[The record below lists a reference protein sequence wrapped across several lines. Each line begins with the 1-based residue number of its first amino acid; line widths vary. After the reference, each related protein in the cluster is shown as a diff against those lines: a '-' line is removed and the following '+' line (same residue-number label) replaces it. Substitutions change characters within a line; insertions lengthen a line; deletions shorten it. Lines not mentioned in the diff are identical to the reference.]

1 MRDFTS
7 ELPWEA
13 DMGSGADLGAGLGG
27 MIMRDFITE
36 LPWEAAMGSD
46 ADLGAGLGGLGAG
59 HGIGVN
65 RGRGVSIMASVVGG
79 CTEEENGERWL
90 DNMVSSFRIMR
101 SSFKSMEA
109 WVAAKR
115 RVQNPWTLG
124 LWRGWPWRC

>member
-1 MRDFTS
+1 MACSSMRDFTS

-46 ADLGAGLGGLGAG
+46 ADLGARLGGMGAG
-59 HGIGVN
+59 HGIGVVI
-65 RGRGVSIMASVVGG
+65 GRGVGIGASVGGG

-90 DNMVSSFRIMR
+90 DTMVSSFKIMA
-101 SSFKSMEA
+101 SSLKIMEA

-115 RVQNPWTLG
+115 S
-124 LWRGWPWRC
+124 

>member
-46 ADLGAGLGGLGAG
+46 ADLGAG
-59 HGIGVN
+59 HGIGVGI
-65 RGRGVSIMASVVGG
+65 RRGVSIVASVDGG

-90 DNMVSSFRIMR
+90 DIMVSSFRIMT
-101 SSFKSMEA
+101 SSLKIMEA

-115 RVQNPWTLG
+115 S
-124 LWRGWPWRC
+124 